1 MLAMTTWVSSG
12 ISPVKVLV
20 YDVLGREIAVLED
33 TIRQAGTHEVIWNGL
48 DTQGTSA
55 ASGVYLYR
63 ISADSNTLCGKM
75 LLLR

>member
-1 MLAMTTWVSSG
+1 M
-12 ISPVKVLV
+12 K
-20 YDVLGREIAVLED
+20 
-33 TIRQAGTHEVIWNGL
+33 QAGTHEVIWNGL

-63 ISADSNTLCGKM
+63 ISAGSRTVSGKM